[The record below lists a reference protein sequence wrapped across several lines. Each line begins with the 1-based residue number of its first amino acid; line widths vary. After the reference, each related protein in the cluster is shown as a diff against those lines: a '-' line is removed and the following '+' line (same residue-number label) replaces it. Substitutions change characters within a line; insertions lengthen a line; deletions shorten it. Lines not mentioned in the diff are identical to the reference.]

1 MKDNYTFLT
10 NILRKSIYEYY
21 INKRWQLKNVNNTT
35 NIFKKNVAP
44 NSEFE
49 HLQLDMIISTIENK
63 WVKEDA

>member
-21 INKRWQLKNVNNTT
+21 INKRWQLKNANNTT
-35 NIFKKNVAP
+35 NIFKKNTVQS
-44 NSEFE
+44 SEFE